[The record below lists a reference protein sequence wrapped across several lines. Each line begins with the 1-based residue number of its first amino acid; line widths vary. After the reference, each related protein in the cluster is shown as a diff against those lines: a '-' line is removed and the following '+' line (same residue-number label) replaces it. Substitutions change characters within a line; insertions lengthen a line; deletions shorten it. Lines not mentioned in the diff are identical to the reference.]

1 MDTVTSGC
9 FAKTTGPSTSLR
21 FGRDDKGRVVTS
33 RKNRDLDGR
42 VTNGYFAKTA
52 DPSTSL
58 RFGRDDIGEGRSLF
72 GRFAPWMERLTNG
85 YLARSAYPTLRKE
98 REGWGTHRLVAG
110 QKGCGPL
117 HQLFDKGSRYVR
129 GNAVTLFG

>member
-42 VTNGYFAKTA
+42 VTNGYFA
-52 DPSTSL
+52 
-58 RFGRDDIGEGRSLF
+58 
-72 GRFAPWMERLTNG
+72 
-85 YLARSAYPTLRKE
+85 RSAYPTLR
-98 REGWGTHRLVAG
+98 LVAE
-110 QKGCGPL
+110 QKGRSSL